1 MSAPGL
7 PPYGQP
13 ASSYPGVMAGS
24 PTEPATSGRTLAWTS
39 IALAALVT
47 IAQPVIQMV
56 LLGMMSGQGS
66 SLTTAQ
72 YGLATAIAG
81 GVYCVIAVVGLVLG
95 LVAARGSAR
104 LLSGIGIG
112 ANGLVL
118 AGFAAGL
125 LVQPLYAVL

>member
-1 MSAPGL
+1 
-7 PPYGQP
+7 
-13 ASSYPGVMAGS
+13 MAGS

-47 IAQPVIQMV
+47 VAQAVVQMV

-118 AGFAAGL
+118 AGFVVGL

>member
-13 ASSYPGVMAGS
+13 ASSYLGVAS
-24 PTEPATSGRTLAWTS
+24 PPEPATGGRALAWTS

-56 LLGMMSGQGS
+56 LLGMMRGEGAA
-66 SLTTAQ
+66 LATAQ
-72 YGLATAIAG
+72 YGLAIAVAG
-81 GVYCVIAVVGLVLG
+81 GVYCVIAAVGLVLG

-112 ANGLVL
+112 GNGLVL
-118 AGFAAGL
+118 AGFAVGL
-125 LVQPLYAVL
+125 LVQPLYATL